1 MWGRLHNL
9 LGEHPNF
16 IAKRPNTTKLKKLLN
31 PPVFNGGPEMIP
43 VVSDG
48 FFRFFQN
55 ADANSTD
62 DNASFPIGIPK
73 DTVTQD
79 QLQFW
84 RDLPLLPRAKRPSP
98 LFDKLKIASPGSAD
112 LHQDPPRPREAAD
125 VLPMQILDPVPVPES
140 EASKETMI
148 QINLPMQIF
157 DP

>member
-1 MWGRLHNL
+1 M
-9 LGEHPNF
+9 
-16 IAKRPNTTKLKKLLN
+16 A
-31 PPVFNGGPEMIP
+31 
-43 VVSDG
+43 
-48 FFRFFQN
+48 Q
-55 ADANSTD
+55 A
-62 DNASFPIGIPK
+62 
-73 DTVTQD
+73 

-84 RDLPLLPRAKRPSP
+84 NDLPFLSQAKKPSP
-98 LFDKLKIASPGSAD
+98 LFNKLKIASPGSAD